1 MKKLSG
7 FDFEG
12 KVVLL
17 RTDLNSDAHEGKI
30 GLSERI
36 KESVKT
42 ISELKQK
49 GAKVV
54 IIAHQG
60 RQDKDDFIGLKQH
73 AKFLNK
79 YVKVKFVDDVCGK
92 KAIKTI
98 EKLKNG
104 EVVLLDNIR
113 FIKDEFEPKKGKKNK
128 LFKLVEM
135 ADVFVNDAFSVCHR
149 EHASMVLFPRYL
161 KSFAGRLLEKEIV
174 ALKKIK
180 IKNCLYILGGA
191 KPEDNIKLLRGR
203 KVLACGLFGQMC
215 LIAKGKDLGAQNKY
229 LKKDI
234 KNYFKIIGK
243 LKKKLRNVKAP
254 IDFAVK
260 VNGKRKELGVED
272 FPSRYEIFDIGK
284 ETQKEYT
291 DEIKKAEVVFM
302 KGPAGFSAD
311 KNFAKGTVTLLRTI
325 AKLKNFSLVG
335 GGHLSDT
342 IKKYKLSGFGHVSL
356 SGGALLRYIAGEK
369 LVGLEALK

>member
-1 MKKLSG
+1 MKTLSG

-17 RTDLNSDAHEGKI
+17 RTDLNSDAHKGKI
-30 GLSERI
+30 GLSGRI

-60 RQDKDDFIGLKQH
+60 RQGKDDFIGLKQH

-79 YVKVKFVDDVCGK
+79 YIKVKFIDDVCGK
-92 KAIKTI
+92 KAIKAI
-98 EKLKNG
+98 KELKNG
-104 EVVLLDNIR
+104 KVILLDNIR
-113 FIKDEFEPKKGKKNK
+113 FIRDEFEPKKGKKNK
-128 LFKLVEM
+128 LFKLVKI

-149 EHASMVLFPRYL
+149 EHTSIVLFPRYL
-161 KSFAGRLLEKEIV
+161 KSFTGRLLEKEIV

-180 IKNCLYILGGA
+180 IKNCLYVLGGA
-191 KPEDNIKLLRGR
+191 KPEDNIKLLKGR
-203 KVLACGLFGQMC
+203 KVLACGLFGQIC
-215 LIAKGKDLGAQNKY
+215 LIAKGKNLGAQNKY
-229 LKKDI
+229 LKNI
-234 KNYFKIIGK
+234 FKNYSKITGK
-243 LKKKLRNVKAP
+243 LKKKLRNVKVP

-260 VNGKRKELGVED
+260 VNGKRKELNVED

-284 ETQKEYT
+284 ETQKEYA

-302 KGPAGFSAD
+302 KGPAGFSSD
-311 KNFAKGTVTLLRTI
+311 KNFAKGTVNLLKTI